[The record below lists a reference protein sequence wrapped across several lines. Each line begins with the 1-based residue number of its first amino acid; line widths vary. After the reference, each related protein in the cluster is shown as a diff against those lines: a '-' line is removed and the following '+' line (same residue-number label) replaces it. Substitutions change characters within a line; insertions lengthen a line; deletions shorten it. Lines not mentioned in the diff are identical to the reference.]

1 MELTWAGRRM
11 TRRPARRS
19 SHPTTIHSMTK
30 SNLPSPYSKKDLDNA
45 RTKGQ
50 LIGWLQGGAIAV
62 VGMILLRLIGWIPT
76 IAVVAIGGFV
86 VYKLFS
92 RPSRES

>member
-1 MELTWAGRRM
+1 MNAPPGASKQ
-11 TRRPARRS
+11 P
-19 SHPTTIHSMTK
+19 PTTIHSMTK
-30 SNLPSPYSKKDLDNA
+30 SNLPSPYSRKDLDNA

-50 LIGWLQGGAIAV
+50 LIGWLQGGAVAV
-62 VGMILLRLIGWIPT
+62 VGMILVRLIGWIPT

-86 VYKLFS
+86 IYKLFS